1 MFRKLRRLIALAFVA
16 CLGLVALGAWL
27 GSKPTPTAPPTPA
40 PSASSPIASATTPP
54 VEQSPTPPT
63 VEQSTT
69 SAPVEA
75 TTEPQPKTT
84 PPTTSP
90 NEPAAELLAEA
101 GDIHRDIID
110 AAAFVH
116 REQSVPSSALRATV
130 ADIKAGD
137 VLYLAEGADVLGP
150 IGKDALQLSLAN
162 GTTAFLV
169 GVDASAVVSGNRITP
184 GLVHVRPAAQYTT
197 VIGATRSGWVLR
209 AITETEWNSATN
221 LAAAKIATARREEQR
236 EQLTNATEELEAI
249 APQPFVSADGKYT
262 TTATIEGIEA
272 GAYIM
277 RRDDGKEIRVEDA
290 KLDEASQFRARSQL
304 RRVLTLKKQIA
315 QITDE
320 LAGDPS
326 QLRRAD

>member
-1 MFRKLRRLIALAFVA
+1 MFRIIRRLIALAFVA

-27 GSKPTPTAPPTPA
+27 ASKPTPTAPPA
-40 PSASSPIASATTPP
+40 PSPSSPIASATTPP
-54 VEQSPTPPT
+54 AEQSPTPST

-75 TTEPQPKTT
+75 TTEPQPEPT
-84 PPTTSP
+84 PANTSP
-90 NEPAAELLAEA
+90 NDPAAELLAEA
-101 GDIHRDIID
+101 GDIHRDIIE

-130 ADIKAGD
+130 ADIKAGE
-137 VLYLAEGADVLGP
+137 VLYLAEAADVLGP

-169 GVDASAVVSGNRITP
+169 GVDASSVVSGNRITP

-209 AITETEWNSATN
+209 AITETEWTSATN
-221 LAAAKIATARREEQR
+221 LAAATIATARREEQR
-236 EQLTNATEELEAI
+236 EQLDKATEELKAI
-249 APQPFVSADGKYT
+249 TPQPFTSADGKYT

-290 KLDEASQFRARSQL
+290 KLDEASQLRARSQL
-304 RRVLTLKKQIA
+304 RRVLALKKRIEQ
-315 QITDE
+315 TTKE

-326 QLRRAD
+326 QARRAD

>member
-1 MFRKLRRLIALAFVA
+1 MGAVQCFAFYADSSRSPSSHVSPWSVSGPGSRRSQHPQLRRLRLRRHRPSNRRRRQPSNNRPHRHP
-16 CLGLVALGAWL
+16 
-27 GSKPTPTAPPTPA
+27 SKPPPNRN
-40 PSASSPIASATTPP
+40 
-54 VEQSPTPPT
+54 
-63 VEQSTT
+63 
-69 SAPVEA
+69 
-75 TTEPQPKTT
+75 PKPH

-90 NEPAAELLAEA
+90 NDPAAELLAEA

-110 AAAFVH
+110 AATYVH

-130 ADIKAGD
+130 EDIKAGD

-209 AITETEWNSATN
+209 AIPETEWTSATN
-221 LAAAKIATARREEQR
+221 LAAANIATERLNERR
-236 EQLTNATEELEAI
+236 EQLTQAIEELEAI
-249 APQPFVSADGKYT
+249 APQPFTSADGKYT
-262 TTATIEGIEA
+262 TTATIEAIEA

-290 KLDEASQFRARSQL
+290 KLDEPSQFRARSAL
-304 RRVLTLKKQIA
+304 RRVLALKKQIE

-326 QLRRAD
+326 QARRAD

>member
-1 MFRKLRRLIALAFVA
+1 MFRILRRLVALAFVA
-16 CLGLVALGAWL
+16 CLALVGLGAWFAT
-27 GSKPTPTAPPTPA
+27 KPTPTTSPTPA
-40 PSASSPIASATTPP
+40 PSPSSPIASATTPAA
-54 VEQSPTPPT
+54 EQSPTPPP

-84 PPTTSP
+84 PSTTSP
-90 NEPAAELLAEA
+90 NDPAAELLAEA

-110 AAAFVH
+110 AATYVH

-130 ADIKAGD
+130 EDIKAGD

-209 AITETEWNSATN
+209 AIPETEWTSATN
-221 LAAAKIATARREEQR
+221 LAAAKIATERRDEQR
-236 EQLTNATEELEAI
+236 EQLTKATEELEAI
-249 APQPFVSADGKYT
+249 APQPFTSADGKYT
-262 TTATIEGIEA
+262 TTATIEAIEA

-290 KLDEASQFRARSQL
+290 KLDEASQFRARSAL
-304 RRVLTLKKQIA
+304 RRVLALKKQIE

-326 QLRRAD
+326 QARRAD